1 MIRTC
6 RNFRQVQIEC
16 NLVFSTLSIMKK
28 AQSHKNYMEDKLV
41 ASILRLHISQP
52 ANYDWKEDYAN
63 ALKEK
68 YENIH

>member
-1 MIRTC
+1 
-6 RNFRQVQIEC
+6 
-16 NLVFSTLSIMKK
+16 MKK